1 MVLIS
6 KIVRLTFWKGGVVGK
21 NFETIF
27 KEFADSETFVLSR
40 GLLED
45 YKRQAAQAER
55 DRIVTLLRD
64 WMQDDDGDFDVTFAQ
79 IVGDK

>member
-1 MVLIS
+1 M
-6 KIVRLTFWKGGVVGK
+6 GK

-64 WMQDDDGDFDVTFAQ
+64 WMQDDDGDFDATFAQ